1 MAKVYK
7 MIELYGA
14 SEKGFE
20 DAIQGAVKKAAKT
33 VKNLRWFEVVEYRGN
48 IVNDEVKEFQVKLNV
63 AFRIED

>member
-1 MAKVYK
+1 MSKVYK

-20 DAIQGAVKKAAKT
+20 DAIQGAVKKASKT
-33 VKNLRWFEVVEYRGN
+33 IKNLRWFEVVEYRGN
-48 IVNDEVKEFQVKLNV
+48 IMNDGVNEFQVKLNV